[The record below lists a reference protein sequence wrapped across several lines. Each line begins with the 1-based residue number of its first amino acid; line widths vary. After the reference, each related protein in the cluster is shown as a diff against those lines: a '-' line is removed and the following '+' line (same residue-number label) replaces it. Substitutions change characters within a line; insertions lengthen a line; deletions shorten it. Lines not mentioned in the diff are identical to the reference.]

1 MIALDTNA
9 LARLL
14 IVDDP
19 RQSAAVAKLVERER
33 VLILRTVLLEC
44 EWVLRSRFGLERARI
59 AAFFANLADTAN
71 VVMEDDPQ
79 VRAALESYHSGM
91 DFADAMHLAAAQEHT
106 LHTFDAKLARGATRQ
121 GLAIKLIKA

>member
-14 IVDDP
+14 IVDDL
-19 RQSAAVAKLVERER
+19 RQSTAVARLIERER

-59 AAFFANLADTAN
+59 GAFFANLADTEN

-79 VRAALESYHSGM
+79 VRGALKSYLSGM
-91 DFADAMHLAAAQEHT
+91 DFADAMHVAAAQEHT
-106 LHTFDAKLARGATRQ
+106 LHTFDAKLARRAARQ